1 MYTTIEIVK
10 FYLFLNLLF
19 LLILLLNSAN
29 FYILLGELLTLYF
42 GSNTIYCLLEGNC
55 KIQVL
60 LIIILYLGLHIFS
73 LLLLRGYFPNIK
85 KKLNKIKEIIF
96 LS

>member
-1 MYTTIEIVK
+1 MYTTIEIGK
-10 FYLFLNLLF
+10 FYLFVNLLF
-19 LLILLLNSAN
+19 LLILVLNSTS

-73 LLLLRGYFPNIK
+73 LLILSGYFPNIK